1 MNDEEMMSE
10 LRRVCSLIDPVP
22 AGVVDDAS
30 RALRTRRFDEQLA
43 ELLLDSAAE
52 LTEVR
57 GDHEQVRL
65 LSFQY
70 GELSLEVHLAYLDD
84 RVTINGLVEG
94 ALGAA
99 EMDLGGEHRELP
111 IDSEGMFTTE
121 VSRGA
126 TRFRLAAQDGVI
138 VTTQWILV

>member
-1 MNDEEMMSE
+1 MNDEELMSE
-10 LRRVCSLIDPVP
+10 LRRVCSQVDPVP
-22 AGVVDDAS
+22 ADVVDGAS

-52 LTEVR
+52 LTQVR

-65 LSFQY
+65 LSFQF
-70 GELSLEVHLAYLDD
+70 GELSLEVQLAYADD
-84 RVTINGLVEG
+84 RVTIKGLVDG

-99 EMDLGGEHRELP
+99 EIDRGGEHRELP
-111 IDSEGMFTTE
+111 IDNDGMFTTE
-121 VSRGA
+121 ISRGA

>member
-1 MNDEEMMSE
+1 MNDEELMYD
-10 LRRVCSLIDPVP
+10 LRQLCSRIDPVP
-22 AGVVDDAS
+22 ASVLDDAS
-30 RALRTRRFDEQLA
+30 AALRTRRLDEQLA

-52 LTEVR
+52 FAQVR

-65 LSFQY
+65 LSFQF
-70 GELSLEVHLAYLDD
+70 GELSLEMQLEYLDD

-94 ALGAA
+94 ARGGA

-111 IDSEGMFTTE
+111 LDDDGMFTTE
-121 VSRGA
+121 VPRGA
-126 TRFRLAAQDGVI
+126 TRFRLAAHDGVI